1 MTRGKQMIQRDKNRD
16 DRKRYC
22 IMKYIYSICS
32 TTKLSVRC
40 FEWRISRLTIIWS
53 RRLKRTNS
61 ISIIDSYE
69 FFLPFRGTI
78 LERRFRLT
86 HGRYRFRFKSR
97 RNIKQTVLMCST
109 GCLTDSLV
117 CQRVAC
123 PPPSPDS
130 CSHDWENAKEQQTT
144 FCPIFCSRIATL
156 DFPRIN
162 LSHLMRIGATGE

>member
-1 MTRGKQMIQRDKNRD
+1 MQYNEVISSMFRVKDFSIDNYLKQKIATYKFDQYNRLVRIFPFFSWD
-16 DRKRYC
+16 DRR
-22 IMKYIYSICS
+22 
-32 TTKLSVRC
+32 
-40 FEWRISRLTIIWS
+40 F
-53 RRLKRTNS
+53 
-61 ISIIDSYE
+61 
-69 FFLPFRGTI
+69 
-78 LERRFRLT
+78 ERRFRLT

-97 RNIKQTVLMCST
+97 RNIKQTVPTCST